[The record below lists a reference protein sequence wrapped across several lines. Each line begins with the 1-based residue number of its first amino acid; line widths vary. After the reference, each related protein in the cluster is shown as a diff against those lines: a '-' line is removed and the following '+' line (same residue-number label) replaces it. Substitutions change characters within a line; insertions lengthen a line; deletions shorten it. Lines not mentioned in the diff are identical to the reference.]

1 MSREPLRRFGAVLAV
16 LLALPVLGRA
26 DVVELKPDHPERYTV
41 QKGDTLWD
49 IAARFLK
56 SPWYWPKIW
65 KINEQIANPHLIYP
79 GDVIV
84 LRWVDGKPELTLLR
98 REKLPPA
105 AAREEAE
112 AESPAA
118 AAAAPAD
125 GRLVKLQPRV
135 HVEPLAA
142 AIPTIPPNVIGP
154 FLSQPLV
161 VDEDELERAGYITVG
176 LDNRIALGNHSEFYA
191 RGLRAN
197 GEETEYY
204 QIFRPG
210 KAFRDPDSG
219 ELLGY
224 EAIYLGEARLLET
237 GDPSKLVVTRL
248 KQEILPADRLLVSP
262 RIVSLPYYYP
272 KAPAR
277 AVRGRILS
285 AHNAVTEIGPYA
297 IVAIS
302 VGERDGIEEG
312 HVLRIWRHA
321 GEHLDPVK
329 REFYRLP
336 DEESGLLMVFR
347 TFRKMSYAVVMHAT
361 RPVHVLDVV
370 ATP

>member
-1 MSREPLRRFGAVLAV
+1 MSCESLRRFGAVVAILLAV
-16 LLALPVLGRA
+16 PVLGRA

-41 QKGDTLWD
+41 KKGDTLWD

-84 LRWVDGKPELTLLR
+84 LRWVEGKPELTVLR
-98 REKLPPA
+98 REKLPPP
-105 AAREEAE
+105 E
-112 AESPAA
+112 
-118 AAAAPAD
+118 AAPAETPPPAVPG
-125 GRLVKLQPRV
+125 GRTVKLEPRV
-135 HVEPLAA
+135 HIEPLGA

-154 FLSQPLV
+154 FLTQPLV
-161 VDEDELERAGYITVG
+161 VDEGELEQAGYITVG
-176 LDNRIALGNHSEFYA
+176 LDNRIVLGGHSEFYA
-191 RGLRAN
+191 RWLRA
-197 GEETEYY
+197 GDERSEYY

-224 EAIYLGEARLLET
+224 EAIYLGEARLLES
-237 GDPSKLVVTRL
+237 GDPSKLVVTRV

-262 RIVSLPYYYP
+262 RTVSLPYYYP
-272 KAPAR
+272 KAPER

-285 AHNAVTEIGPYA
+285 AHNAVSEIGPYA

-312 HVLRIWRHA
+312 HVLRILRHA

-329 REFYRLP
+329 RELYPLP